1 MGTSDLSLAEKEYTN
16 ARKLMSLG
24 RMVDAEAFLIKA
36 EGLIITK
43 EEKGMLME
51 IILSEANVHICLGQ
65 VPKAIRDVDVAT
77 NILKGSYDQEHEA
90 RLLFQKGLVHLCA
103 GREEE
108 AHSYLTKYIDI
119 SERSDRPEQLARGHF
134 YLALVYEG
142 HGEPCMAVAELEQ
155 GRSIAKELGL
165 PLMNARSTAFM
176 ADLFDQKWPD
186 HGGDPPGERG
196 STAGPKD
203 PL

>member
-1 MGTSDLSLAEKEYTN
+1 M
-16 ARKLMSLG
+16 
-24 RMVDAEAFLIKA
+24 
-36 EGLIITK
+36 
-43 EEKGMLME
+43 
-51 IILSEANVHICLGQ
+51 
-65 VPKAIRDVDVAT
+65 AT

-176 ADLFDQKWPD
+176 AHLLIRSGQIDGRRSPWRTRLYSWSKRSLMKRA
-186 HGGDPPGERG
+186 PPN
-196 STAGPKD
+196 
-203 PL
+203 